1 MKAEKKT
8 FIEIYGDVEKRPP
21 LPTPR
26 KEFIAR
32 IAKVTMRTEFTV
44 RMWCTGRQ
52 TPDALAQ
59 SVISKELGI
68 PAETLFPEGAP
79 QFGPKKKEEAVV

>member
-1 MKAEKKT
+1 MEAKT
-8 FIEIYGDVEKRPP
+8 FMEIYEGYAKRPP

-26 KEFIAR
+26 KEFMAR
-32 IAKVTMRTEFTV
+32 IADLTKRSEFTV

-52 TPDALAQ
+52 QPDALAQ

-68 PAETLFPEGAP
+68 PAETLFP
-79 QFGPKKKEEAVV
+79 KM

>member
-1 MKAEKKT
+1 MRQEKKT
-8 FIEIYGDVEKRPP
+8 FVEIYEGIDKRPP

-26 KEFIAR
+26 KEFMAKIADLTKR
-32 IAKVTMRTEFTV
+32 SEFTV

-59 SVISKELGI
+59 SVISKELGV
-68 PAETLFPEGAP
+68 PEEVLFPEGAP
-79 QFGPKKKEEAVV
+79 QFGPKKKEAVV